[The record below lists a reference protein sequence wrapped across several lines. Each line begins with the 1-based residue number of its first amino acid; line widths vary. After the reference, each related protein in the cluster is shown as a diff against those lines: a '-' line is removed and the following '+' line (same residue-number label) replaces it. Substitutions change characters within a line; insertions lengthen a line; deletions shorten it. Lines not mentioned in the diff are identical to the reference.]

1 MFSHDKVNGLREKE
15 WRTDETFESYLVTIH
30 RFVVRIMIVFA
41 QGPRFRRSNR
51 DMFIVDLTATDPD
64 HTSTPAEIFGEDRR
78 STAESLTQVGN
89 EIKDISILPYRV
101 S

>member
-1 MFSHDKVNGLREKE
+1 MFSYDIVNGLGEKE
-15 WRTDETFESYLVTIH
+15 SRTDGTFESYLVTIH
-30 RFVVRIMIVFA
+30 WFVVRIMIVFA
-41 QGPRFRRSNR
+41 QGPRLRSNR

>member
-1 MFSHDKVNGLREKE
+1 MFSYDIVNGLGEKE
-15 WRTDETFESYLVTIH
+15 SRTDETFESYLVTIH
-30 RFVVRIMIVFA
+30 WFVVRIMIVFA
-41 QGPRFRRSNR
+41 QGPRLRSNR